1 MNKITSFTLS
11 VLAMATASAQ
21 AQDFTVLTT
30 PEEVYLNSTEDV
42 EGAKATFQSVLDNA
56 EASDAD
62 KTAAMQA
69 YVQNATPAP
78 GYAFDMTFLMAYT
91 AVTEENKGQYTQAKL
106 AEAYHTDIEGLVFGS
121 NSVLTYTSNEARGGI
136 YLRVNAPT
144 ILNQDYSYNKFIA
157 YQNVNLS
164 NGKYV
169 FNSKAFAYGLDKTVT
184 LSADDFNGEPI
195 AKNPLKD
202 YSLTFKVDTP
212 HDVKIGFKRND
223 VAGNLQHVAFN
234 NLELYKV
241 SDVVAITDDAT
252 GPLAAAT
259 DANVRL
265 DREFKAGEYVPV
277 CLPFSVVN
285 WREVFDDLLVWTNYA
300 DDELVFSTLAGANT
314 QARKPY
320 LAKMKNDVTAN
331 DYLMFRGVTI
341 QSGNAGSWIKSV
353 AEGEEAF
360 PVKMVGNWAAGTVPA
375 GCYYLADGAWYL
387 SDGTAPLTAFS
398 AYIDATALT
407 EKPDV
412 IAMNTGNGSSS
423 IINNASITEPTTV
436 NVYNLQGMMVK
447 SGVSADSALEGL
459 PAGLYIVN
467 NKKIVKY

>member
-56 EASDAD
+56 EATDAD

-91 AVTEENKGQYTQAKL
+91 AINADNYDTYTQAKL
-106 AEAYHTDIEGLVFGS
+106 AEAYRTDLEGVTFGES
-121 NSVLTYTSNEARGGI
+121 NSPLQRFKNEANGEYMRI
-136 YLRVNAPT
+136 ADNSLKSES
-144 ILNQDYSYNKFIA
+144 SYNVFA
-157 YQNVNLS
+157 VYQTVNLS
-164 NGKYV
+164 KGAYVLQGRAFVAGKAAAA
-169 FNSKAFAYGLDKTVT
+169 NLAAGET
-184 LSADDFNGEPI
+184 LSAAITGS
-195 AKNPLKD
+195 PLKD
-202 YSLTFKVDTP
+202 YSVNFTMPATEDIKL
-212 HDVKIGFKRND
+212 GFVRND
-223 VAGNLQHVAFN
+223 LAGGLTQIAFN

-407 EKPDV
+407 EKPEV

>member
-1 MNKITSFTLS
+1 MP
-11 VLAMATASAQ
+11 A
-21 AQDFTVLTT
+21 
-30 PEEVYLNSTEDV
+30 TEDI
-42 EGAKATFQSVLDNA
+42 
-56 EASDAD
+56 
-62 KTAAMQA
+62 
-69 YVQNATPAP
+69 
-78 GYAFDMTFLMAYT
+78 
-91 AVTEENKGQYTQAKL
+91 KL
-106 AEAYHTDIEGLVFGS
+106 
-121 NSVLTYTSNEARGGI
+121 
-136 YLRVNAPT
+136 
-144 ILNQDYSYNKFIA
+144 
-157 YQNVNLS
+157 
-164 NGKYV
+164 
-169 FNSKAFAYGLDKTVT
+169 
-184 LSADDFNGEPI
+184 
-195 AKNPLKD
+195 
-202 YSLTFKVDTP
+202 
-212 HDVKIGFKRND
+212 GFVRND
-223 VAGNLQHVAFN
+223 LAGALSQIAFN

-285 WREVFDDLLVWTNYA
+285 WREVFEDLLVWTNYT

-407 EKPDV
+407 ERPDV
-412 IAMNTGNGSSS
+412 IAMNSGNGSSS